1 MEFGA
6 SESYLSANGLTPQ
19 SVFQTL
25 LIQRVANGEFNY
37 IATETFYSDSAWTE
51 VMDILGSTPG
61 LKVSRVG
68 EVRSNLN
75 VSSFERANSAA
86 VLTQDRWG
94 EWELIVA
101 VNDRAEAD
109 RWVGA
114 VSALLP
120 APPPPPPP
128 PELPHNIVPVM
139 FWMQD
144 TFSGGAAYRRRNIEV
159 TDWADIAANYPASTR
174 AQVAQVMNAE
184 RPDGEGKLIL
194 FQGPPG
200 TGKTRSILS
209 LMSEWRD
216 WCFSSVVTDADRLL
230 GDPTYLN
237 DLLFSI
243 EGRGEFL
250 LLIIEDGDE
259 FVNVDEQSSKGQA
272 LSRILNMA
280 DGIMGQ
286 GLNMLTL
293 ISTNVAVEKLN
304 PAMSRPGRCM
314 ANIHFPGFSAG
325 EALEWLQGKLDEA
338 DLAPEMLQILAESKY
353 GDAYSEDDTATT
365 DYEFTLAELY
375 EALRGD

>member
-1 MEFGA
+1 MEFGFN
-6 SESYLSANGLTPQ
+6 ESYLTANGLTPQ

-25 LIQRVANGEFNY
+25 LIQRVANGEFNH
-37 IATETFYSDSAWTE
+37 IVTQMFESFSEWGDVTS
-51 VMDILGSTPG
+51 VLGSTPG
-61 LKVSRVG
+61 VRVKKVG
-68 EVRSNLN
+68 EVQSNLN
-75 VSSFERANSAA
+75 VAAFERQDSAA

-101 VNDRAEAD
+101 VNDESEAD

-120 APPPPPPP
+120 APPPPPMI
-128 PELPHNIVPVM
+128 ELPHNIVPVM
-139 FWMQD
+139 FWTQD
-144 TFSGGAAYRRRNIEV
+144 TYTGGAAYRHRNIEV
-159 TDWADIAANYPASTR
+159 TDWVDIDANYPTSTR
-174 AQVAQVMNAE
+174 EQVAQVMNAVE
-184 RPDGEGKLIL
+184 PDDQGKLIL

-200 TGKTRSILS
+200 TGKTRAILS

-216 WCFSSVVTDADRLL
+216 WCFSSVVTDAERLL

-237 DLLFSI
+237 DLLFNM
-243 EGRGEFL
+243 EGRGDYL
-250 LLIIEDGDE
+250 LLVIEDGDE

-314 ANIHFPGFSAG
+314 ANIHFPGFSAD
-325 EALEWLQGKLDEA
+325 EALGWLQVRLDEA
-338 DLAPEMLQILAESKY
+338 ELAPEMFQILCENKY
-353 GDAYSEDDTATT
+353 GSAFSNDDSATA

>member
-6 SESYLSANGLTPQ
+6 NESYLSANGLTPQ

-37 IATETFYSDSAWTE
+37 IATEVFYSDSAWTE
-51 VMDILGSTPG
+51 VMNILGETPG
-61 LKVSRVG
+61 LKVNRVG

-101 VNDRAEAD
+101 VNDRAEAE

-114 VSALLP
+114 IAALLP
-120 APPPPPPP
+120 APPPPPTI
-128 PELPHNIVPVM
+128 ELPHNIVPVM

-144 TFSGGAAYRRRNIEV
+144 TYSGGAAYRRRNIEV
-159 TDWADIAANYPASTR
+159 TDWADIAANYPTTTR
-174 AQVAQVMNAE
+174 DQVTQVMNAVE
-184 RPDGEGKLIL
+184 PDGEGKLIL

-237 DLLFSI
+237 DLLFNM
-243 EGRGEFL
+243 EGRGDYL
-250 LLIIEDGDE
+250 LLVIEDGDE
-259 FVNVDEQSSKGQA
+259 YVNVDEQSSKGQA

-304 PAMSRPGRCM
+304 PAMARPGRCM
-314 ANIHFPGFSAG
+314 ANIHFPSFSAA
-325 EALEWLQGKLDEA
+325 EALEWFKGNLKEEA
-338 DLAPEMLQILAESKY
+338 LAPEMLQMLAENKY
-353 GDAYSEDDTATT
+353 GDAFSEDDTAAT

>member
-1 MEFGA
+1 MEFGVN
-6 SESYLSANGLTPQ
+6 ESFLSANGLTPQ

-25 LIQRVANGEFNY
+25 LMQRVANAEFTH
-37 IATETFYSDSAWTE
+37 IATETFDSHADWADVTN
-51 VMDILGSTPG
+51 ILGATPG
-61 LKVSRVG
+61 VQVVQVG
-68 EVRSNLN
+68 EALSPYMN
-75 VSSFERANSAA
+75 VASFERKNSAA

-101 VNDRAEAD
+101 VNDKAEAT

-114 VSALLP
+114 VSSLLPSPP
-120 APPPPPPP
+120 APPIV
-128 PELPHNIVPVM
+128 ELPHNIVPVT

-144 TFSGGAAYRRRNIEV
+144 TYTGGAAYRRRNIEV
-159 TDWADIAANYPASTR
+159 TDWADIADNYPGATR
-174 AQVAQVMNAE
+174 GQVTRVMNSVK
-184 RPDGEGKLIL
+184 PDGEGKLIL

-237 DLLFSI
+237 DLLFSM
-243 EGRGEFL
+243 EGRGEYL

-304 PAMSRPGRCM
+304 PAMARPGRCM
-314 ANIHFPGFSAG
+314 ANIHFPGFSSE
-325 EALEWLQGKLDEA
+325 EALEWLEGKLGEA
-338 DLAPEMLQILAESKY
+338 ALAPEMLQTLTEAKY
-353 GDAYSEDDTATT
+353 GETFSDDTAST
-365 DYEFTLAELY
+365 DYHFTLAELY
-375 EALRGD
+375 EALR